1 MRLRFDPGDDDAYLE
16 RRDALLDELH
26 AWLGASESE
35 RDEVVADVAF
45 FLDWRYRESTGVLD
59 EFAPGE
65 LAEFLIDWCPRRLT
79 GRADAAVGLCYAV
92 GVYVDFLA
100 ATERL
105 VGGVERAA
113 RLRRMVDDLA
123 PTVLAE
129 TRDPTPAGEPSHEE
143 PELFELPFACLPP
156 PMQEVRAA
164 AAAAPLLTKVV
175 ALRDYLGPDGKQLTD
190 NGNLHLADGRALV
203 ELLDTGDEMDLQLG
217 DETLTLTTTASLRC
231 LNFILDVAIE
241 AGAVRVRQR
250 RVFPARDWEARTEVA
265 RAAAL
270 FAAIIDVGPLR
281 SHCSGGLWHSD
292 EPLRVLDD
300 GIVHWLV
307 PLLAPDAPEQPFE
320 SLVEWAQLTI
330 SPQTQRYWPDEADAV
345 EGFIDEGVG
354 RILRIL
360 EDAGVVR
367 WTDRVES
374 PEPFGP
380 SCWTGGTVSLTALGR
395 HVLPGRLEG
404 AGYALRRDPLA
415 EGDGAELID
424 AMLSAA
430 DTQHES
436 LVAGWQADRPAVE
449 RVRMLTEA
457 IAEAPGAARRMMG
470 FVALD
475 MFDIEVA
482 EPLVRQLLDTPA
494 AGHAALWLIARDP
507 ADAAVLGSFVDVGV
521 LIDVLSRDVDD
532 PDELCG
538 LFAGMS
544 EPLQLLENM
553 WRHPAPETAR
563 VLDALGRHLPDR
575 MLAKAARK
583 AAVRHRSWI
592 ANRPS
597 SRLE

>member
-1 MRLRFDPGDDDAYLE
+1 LSVTPTNVAPVRLRFETGDDDAYLE
-16 RRDALLDELH
+16 CRDALLDELH
-26 AWLGASESE
+26 AWLETSESE

-59 EFAPGE
+59 EFTPGE
-65 LAEFLIDWCPRRLT
+65 LAEFLVDWCPRRLT
-79 GRADAAVGLCYAV
+79 GRTDAAVGLCYAV
-92 GVYVDFLA
+92 GVYVDFMA

-113 RLRRMVDDLA
+113 RLRKMVDDLA

-129 TRDPTPAGEPSHEE
+129 TRDRTPAGGPSGEE
-143 PELFELPFACLPP
+143 PELFELPFACVPP
-156 PMQEVRAA
+156 PLQDVEAA
-164 AAAAPLLTKVV
+164 AAAAPLLAKVA
-175 ALRDYLGPDGKQLTD
+175 ALRGYLGPDGKRLTD
-190 NGNLHLADGRALV
+190 KGNLQVADGRALV
-203 ELLDTGDEMDLQLG
+203 ELLDTGDE
-217 DETLTLTTTASLRC
+217 TLKLTTTASLRC
-231 LNFILDVAIE
+231 LNFILDGAIG
-241 AGAVRVRQR
+241 AGAVRVHQR
-250 RVFPARDWEARTEVA
+250 RVFPVQEWGARPAIA
-265 RAAAL
+265 RAEAL
-270 FAAIIDVGPLR
+270 FAAIVDVGPL
-281 SHCSGGLWHSD
+281 SSQCPGPLLHSD
-292 EPLRVLDD
+292 EPLQLFDA

-307 PLLAPDAPEQPFE
+307 PLLAPDAAEQPFE
-320 SLVEWAQLTI
+320 SLVEWAELTV
-330 SPQTQRYWPDEADAV
+330 SPQLERYRPDEADAV
-345 EGFIDEGVG
+345 EAFTEEGVA
-354 RILRIL
+354 RILQTL

-374 PEPFGP
+374 PQPFGP
-380 SCWTGGTVSLTALGR
+380 SYWTGGTVSLTALGR
-395 HVLPGRLEG
+395 HLLPDYLER
-404 AGYALRRDPLA
+404 AGYALRRDPVA

-436 LVAGWQADRPAVE
+436 LVAGWQADLPVVE
-449 RVRMLTEA
+449 RVHMLTGA
-457 IAEAPGAARRMMG
+457 IAEASSAASRMMG

-482 EPLVRQLLDTPA
+482 EPVVRQLLDTPA

-507 ADAAVLGSFVDVGV
+507 ADAAVLGSFVDIGV

-538 LFAGMS
+538 LFTAAP

-553 WRHPAPETAR
+553 WRHPAPETAL

-575 MLAKAARK
+575 TLAKAARK

-592 ANRPS
+592 ANRP
-597 SRLE
+597 